1 MHVNNLTR
9 TTSILLLLLAVH
21 LGMAACTGL
30 TAPPPVTAWLYSEAG
45 PCEVFSVWLWLL
57 LAGAV
62 LLCAALQRPTRA
74 AAAAAA
80 MLMSARELDM
90 HKLLFGESFIRTN
103 FYRSADTPL
112 SEKLLGG
119 SLLLALLALLIYLSV
134 SLFRHLQRRQL
145 SDSSLLLLSGLALGA
160 GSKVLDRLSSQ
171 LHELL
176 QIDLS
181 PLAQQMIVI
190 MEESLELTMPLLLL
204 TALLTYRRTTR

>member
-30 TAPPPVTAWLYSEAG
+30 TAPPAVTAWLYSEAG

-57 LAGAV
+57 LAATV
-62 LLCAALQRPTRA
+62 LLYPALPLPTRTA
-74 AAAAAA
+74 AATAA
-80 MLMSARELDM
+80 MLMCARELDM
-90 HKLLFGESFIRTN
+90 HKLLFDESFIRTN

-112 SEKLLGG
+112 AEKLLGG
-119 SLLLALLALLIYLSV
+119 SLLPALLALLIYL
-134 SLFRHLQRRQL
+134 LIKLLRHLQRSQL
-145 SDSSLLLLSGLALGA
+145 DASSLLLLSGLALGA

>member
-30 TAPPPVTAWLYSEAG
+30 SAPPSVTVWLYSEAG

-57 LAGAV
+57 LSGAI
-62 LLCAALQRPTRA
+62 LLCPAVRLPTRVA
-74 AAAAAA
+74 ATAVA

-103 FYRSADTPL
+103 FYRNADTPL

-119 SLLLALLALLIYLSV
+119 SLLLALLALLAYLLITLV
-134 SLFRHLQRRQL
+134 RHLHRHQI
-145 SDSSLLLLSGLALGA
+145 SDSSLLLLSGLTLGA
-160 GSKVLDRLSSQ
+160 SSKVLDRLSSQ

-181 PLAQQMIVI
+181 PLAQQMIVV